1 MVPVSILTK
10 AGKDSGLYN
19 ILWDLRVP
27 RVLLGWAVGSTLAIS
42 GMIFQALFRNSLASP
57 DMLGVSTGAACG
69 AVLYIRMG
77 FAFSVFNVI
86 PGLSLFAFIG
96 ALIATS
102 AIYIAGNIRRGGM
115 SEATLLLAGIAMS
128 FLFASLNMIMQF
140 GSGFVDSF
148 RMMRWSMGGLQA
160 VGYSDL
166 YLMFPALIGI
176 FLIAYIRAPELNLFV
191 CGEDIAASR
200 GVSVNSLKR
209 LLFVVVSLVVG
220 VAVSICGPI
229 GFVGLMV
236 PHICRK
242 LVGTDHRRLTIA
254 SAIFGGTFLVLCDT
268 ASRTFWAPTE
278 VPVGVLTSCLG
289 SIFFLLLLLYGK
301 K

>member
-1 MVPVSILTK
+1 MLFRTAR

-128 FLFASLNMIMQF
+128 FLFASINMIMQF
-140 GSGFVDSF
+140 GSGS
-148 RMMRWSMGGLQA
+148 
-160 VGYSDL
+160 
-166 YLMFPALIGI
+166 
-176 FLIAYIRAPELNLFV
+176 
-191 CGEDIAASR
+191 
-200 GVSVNSLKR
+200 
-209 LLFVVVSLVVG
+209 
-220 VAVSICGPI
+220 
-229 GFVGLMV
+229 
-236 PHICRK
+236 
-242 LVGTDHRRLTIA
+242 
-254 SAIFGGTFLVLCDT
+254 
-268 ASRTFWAPTE
+268 
-278 VPVGVLTSCLG
+278 
-289 SIFFLLLLLYGK
+289 
-301 K
+301 